1 MLTKADRVCVLYIPS
16 DKLRYS
22 QSRVIQYRE
31 MLVATF
37 LNISVH
43 KYHLYIKQNTFV
55 IIANLRNVI
64 TDKRNI
70 VLGRE
75 L

>member
-1 MLTKADRVCVLYIPS
+1 M
-16 DKLRYS
+16 
-22 QSRVIQYRE
+22 
-31 MLVATF
+31 ATF

-43 KYHLYIKQNTFV
+43 KYHLYIKQNMFV